1 MAKIQFGKWLGG
13 GLGWALGDPLGGVL
27 GFALG
32 SAFDAASVSV
42 KFDGK
47 TSYTSGVTQHAGD
60 FTASL
65 LVLSAA
71 VMRSDGK
78 ILKSELD
85 FVKKF
90 LAQQFGEDHA
100 QLQLS
105 MLKEILK
112 QEIPL
117 QAVCFQVKQYMSHAQ
132 RLQIIH
138 YLFGISKADGDVN
151 ELEIRTIQTI
161 ANYLGISPAD
171 FSSLKAMYF
180 RDVNSDY
187 KILEIETSISDEEV
201 KKAYRK
207 MAVKFH
213 PDKVAALG
221 EEVQKAAKEK
231 FQKVQQAYENIKKQ
245 RGLSEELVTGKKR
258 LISNQ

>member
-13 GLGWALGDPLGGVL
+13 GLGWALGGPLGGVL

-32 SAFDAASVSV
+32 SAFDASSITV
-42 KFDGK
+42 KSDGK
-47 TSYTSGVTQHAGD
+47 TTYTSGGAPQVGD
-60 FTASL
+60 FAASL

-100 QLQLS
+100 ALQLL
-105 MLKEILK
+105 MLKEILR

-117 QAVCFQVKQYMSHAQ
+117 QDVCIQIRQYMPHAQ

-151 ELEIRTIQTI
+151 ELEIQTIQTI
-161 ANYLGISPAD
+161 ANYLGINAAD

-187 KILEIETSISDEEV
+187 NILEIETTVSDEEI

-245 RGLSEELVTGKKR
+245 RGFS
-258 LISNQ
+258 

>member
-1 MAKIQFGKWLGG
+1 MAKIKFGKWLGS
-13 GLGWALGDPLGGVL
+13 GLGWAFGGPLGGVL

-32 SAFDAASVSV
+32 SLFDASDV
-42 KFDGK
+42 KDDGQN
-47 TSYTSGVTQHAGD
+47 TLGQSSTRQDAGD
-60 FTASL
+60 FTVSL

-71 VMRSDGK
+71 VMKSDGK
-78 ILKSELD
+78 TLKSELD

-90 LAQQFGEDHA
+90 LASQFGEERA
-100 QLQLS
+100 QEQLLI
-105 MLKEILK
+105 LKEILK

-117 QAVCFQVKQYMSHAQ
+117 QDVCLQIKQFMPHSQ

-138 YLFGISKADGDVN
+138 YLFGISKADGHVH
-151 ELEIRTIQTI
+151 ELELQTIQTI
-161 ANYLGISPAD
+161 ANYLGVRTAD
-171 FSSLKAMYF
+171 FESLKAMYF
-180 RDVNSDY
+180 RDTNSDY
-187 KILEIETSISDEEV
+187 KILEIEPTVGDDEV

-221 EEVQKAAKEK
+221 EEVQKAANEK

-245 RGLSEELVTGKKR
+245 RGFA
-258 LISNQ
+258 

>member
-13 GLGWALGDPLGGVL
+13 GLGWALGGPLGGVL

-32 SAFDAASVSV
+32 SAFDATSITV
-42 KFDGK
+42 KSDGK
-47 TSYTSGVTQHAGD
+47 TTYTSNSTPYVGD
-60 FTASL
+60 FAASL

-100 QLQLS
+100 QQQLL

-117 QAVCFQVKQYMSHAQ
+117 QDVCFQVKQYMPHAQ

-151 ELEIRTIQTI
+151 ELEIQTIQTI
-161 ANYLGISPAD
+161 ANYLGISAAD

-180 RDVNSDY
+180 QDVNSDY
-187 KILEIETSISDEEV
+187 EILEIEISVSDEEI

-245 RGLSEELVTGKKR
+245 RGFA
-258 LISNQ
+258 

>member
-1 MAKIQFGKWLGG
+1 MAKMQYGKWLGS
-13 GLGWALGDPLGGVL
+13 GLGWALGGPLGGIL
-27 GFALG
+27 GFAVG
-32 SAFDAASVSV
+32 AAIDAATGTIKDDVQPRNNSYDNSYN
-42 KFDGK
+42 
-47 TSYTSGVTQHAGD
+47 SYTNTHVGD

-71 VMRSDGK
+71 VMKSDGRVMQ
-78 ILKSELD
+78 SELD
-85 FVKKF
+85 YVKKF
-90 LAQQFGEDHA
+90 LARQFGENNA
-100 QLQLS
+100 QQQLQ

-117 QAVCFQVKQYMSHAQ
+117 HKVCIQIKQYMPHSE

-138 YLFGISKADGDVN
+138 YLFGISKADNHVHEQ
-151 ELEIRTIQTI
+151 ELHTIHTI
-161 ANYLGISPAD
+161 ANYLGVSAAD
-171 FSSLKAMYF
+171 FNSLKAMYF
-180 RDVNSDY
+180 RDTDSDF
-187 KILEIETSISDEEV
+187 KILEIEKSATDDEV

-221 EEVQKAAKEK
+221 EEVQKAANEK

-245 RGLSEELVTGKKR
+245 RGFS
-258 LISNQ
+258 